1 MLAQIASL
9 RGCWLLLI
17 GALVALG
24 LGETNVMGGNTAP
37 PPGLIE
43 VSSGTPMPAFQ
54 LPAVDGSTTTSADL
68 RGKVVV
74 VRFWATW

>member
-1 MLAQIASL
+1 MLARMASL
-9 RGCWLLLI
+9 WGFLLLLV

-24 LGETNVMGGNTAP
+24 LVQTNAIGGNAAP
-37 PPGLIE
+37 PAGLIA
-43 VSSGTPMPAFQ
+43 VSSATPMPAFQ
-54 LPAVDGSTTTSADL
+54 LRAVDGSTASSADL

>member
-1 MLAQIASL
+1 MLAQMASL
-9 RGCWLLLI
+9 RGCWVLLI

-24 LGETNVMGGNTAP
+24 LGETNALGGNVA
-37 PPGLIE
+37 PPGLIT

-54 LPAVDGSTTTSADL
+54 LPAIDGSTTTSADL
-68 RGKVVV
+68 RGKVVI